1 MTENNKKQTLL
12 AGALTGSFGVFLSK
26 ALGLFYVVPLNS
38 FAGERNMAFYS
49 ITYTY
54 YDLLLKVCSAGIP
67 FAIAAMVAKYV
78 SREDY
83 KTAALVRR
91 LGTSLIMGLSFVVA
105 CVFFLGSG
113 PLARSALGA
122 SATPEDIA
130 SLLNLFRILL
140 LAIIFV
146 PFLSSLR
153 GFYQGLKRMDIYAVS
168 QVLEQFIRVFCIVAF
183 GFVLVRVLHFDSVY
197 AIYMAILAAGLAA
210 VLTIVYFLLAAKK
223 EGEHFTELVNAQN
236 GEALPPKRILKE
248 LISIGL
254 PYVAVSFIGTAG
266 PLVDANFF
274 VPYATRV
281 GIDYDTAMKALGIV
295 QVNCSKIASIPQV
308 LTLGFSAGLVPYL
321 TESLE
326 KQDQHRLRQQL
337 EDIFKTVL
345 YILSPIVLII
355 AFFAPAIYYIMYGGR
370 SLEQGAHLLSIYSL
384 VALSDT
390 VAPIFSSVLITLR
403 FRRNAI
409 IFLIIAAVVKLLSF
423 FVFVYLFGDLGM
435 IFSTSLCSFVVIALG
450 LILLK
455 RNFNFNVR
463 SLMKVALRSVI
474 SAMCAILPVLLL
486 NHFLPLDY
494 TKRLLCLVHFG
505 IEGVVMVLIYVG
517 VSAVLRVPQEVFHM
531 KDFSIKKILG
541 RFRH

>member
-1 MTENNKKQTLL
+1 MTANNKKQSLL
-12 AGALTGSFGVFLSK
+12 TGALTGSFGVFLSK

-105 CVFFLGSG
+105 CVFFLGSR
-113 PLARSALGA
+113 PLAARALGPA
-122 SATPEDIA
+122 ATPEDIA
-130 SLLNLFRILL
+130 SLLTLFRILL
-140 LAIIFV
+140 LAIVFV
-146 PFLSSLR
+146 PFLSSVR
-153 GFYQGLKRMDIYAVS
+153 GFYQGLKRLDIYAAS

-183 GFVLVRVLHFDSVY
+183 GFLLVRVLHFDSVY
-197 AIYMAILAAGLAA
+197 AIYMAIFAAGLAA
-210 VLTIVYFLLAAKK
+210 ILTIVYFLLAAKK
-223 EGEHFTELVNAQN
+223 EGENFDRLVAAQN
-236 GEALPPKRILKE
+236 GEALPSKRIFNE
-248 LISIGL
+248 LLSIGL

-266 PLVDANFF
+266 PLVNANFF

-326 KQDQHRLRQQL
+326 QQNQTRLREQL
-337 EDIFKTVL
+337 ADIFKTVI
-345 YILSPIVLII
+345 YILTPVVLII
-355 AFFAPAIYYIMYGGR
+355 AFFASAIYAIMYGGR
-370 SLEQGAHLLSIYSL
+370 SLEQGARLLAFYSL
-384 VALSDT
+384 VAFTDT

-409 IFLIIAAVVKLLSF
+409 IFLIIAAVAKLISF
-423 FVFVYLFGDLGM
+423 FIFVYLFGELGM
-435 IFSTSLCSFVVIALG
+435 IFSTALSSVIVIVLG

-455 RNFNFNVR
+455 RNFQFNIR
-463 SLMKVALRSVI
+463 SLLQVTLRSVI
-474 SAMCAILPVLLL
+474 SSLCAILPVLLL
-486 NHFLPLDY
+486 NHFLPLNY
-494 TKRLLCLVHFG
+494 GSRLLCLVHFG
-505 IEGVVMVLIYVG
+505 IEGIVMVLIYVS
-517 VSAVLRVPQEVFHM
+517 VSALLRVPQEVFHM
-531 KDFSIKKILG
+531 KDLSIKKILG

>member
-1 MTENNKKQTLL
+1 MTASNKKQSLL
-12 AGALTGSFGVFLSK
+12 TGALTGSFGVFISK
-26 ALGLFYVVPLNS
+26 ALGLFYVVPLNA

-91 LGTSLIMGLSFVVA
+91 LGTSLIMGLSFVIA
-105 CVFFLGSG
+105 FAFFLGSK
-113 PLARSALGA
+113 PLAARALGPA
-122 SATPEDIA
+122 ATPQDIA
-130 SLLNLFRILL
+130 SLLTLFRILL
-140 LAIIFV
+140 LAVIFV

-153 GFYQGLKRMDIYAVS
+153 GFYQGLKRLDIYAAS

-183 GFVLVRVLHFDSVY
+183 GFLLVRVLHFESVY

-210 VLTIVYFLLAAKK
+210 ILTVIYFLLAAKK
-223 EGEHFTELVNAQN
+223 EGEHFNEMVAAQN
-236 GEALPPKRILKE
+236 GEPLPAKRIFNE
-248 LISIGL
+248 LLSIGI
-254 PYVAVSFIGTAG
+254 PYVAVSFIGIAG
-266 PLVDANFF
+266 PLVNANFF

-281 GIDYDTAMKALGIV
+281 GIDYDTAMTALGIV

-326 KQDQHRLRQQL
+326 QQNQQKLREQL
-337 EDIFKTVL
+337 ADIFKTVI
-345 YILSPIVLII
+345 YILTPVVLII
-355 AFFAPAIYYIMYGGR
+355 AFFAAAIYSIMYGGR
-370 SLEQGAHLLSIYSL
+370 SLEQGARLLGFYSL
-384 VALSDT
+384 VAFTDT

-409 IFLIIAAVVKLLSF
+409 IFLVIAAVVKLISF
-423 FVFVYLFGDLGM
+423 FVFVFFFGELGM
-435 IFSTSLCSFVVIALG
+435 IFSTAVSSVVVIVLG
-450 LILLK
+450 LLLLK
-455 RNFNFNVR
+455 RNFSFDVR
-463 SLMKVALRSVI
+463 SLLQVTLRSAI
-474 SAMCAILPVLLL
+474 SAMCAILPMLLI
-486 NHFLPLDY
+486 NRIFPMDY
-494 TKRLLCLVHFG
+494 MHRLICLIKCGV
-505 IEGVVMVLIYVG
+505 EGAGMVVIYAA
-517 VSAVLRVPQEVFHM
+517 VSALLKVPQEVFHM
-531 KDFSIKKILG
+531 EDLSIKKILG